1 MPVKPRVRFVR
12 AAEDE
17 LYGSADR
24 YNDERAGRG
33 DDFLRVVRAA
43 VEEIAE
49 APGRWARGPHAHKR
63 VLGRFPF
70 TIHYRFDASEIV
82 IISVA
87 HQKRRPGY
95 WSRRR

>member
-1 MPVKPRVRFVR
+1 MPVKPCVRFVR
-12 AAEDE
+12 AAESE

-24 YNDERAGRG
+24 YNEERAGRG
-33 DDFLRVVRAA
+33 DDFLRVIRAA
-43 VEEIAE
+43 IEEISE
-49 APGRWARGPHAHKR
+49 APERWPRGPHAHKR

-70 TIHYRFDASEIV
+70 PIHYRFDEIV
-82 IISVA
+82 IMAVA

>member
-1 MPVKPRVRFVR
+1 MPGKARIRFVR
-12 AAEDE
+12 AAESE

-24 YNDERAGRG
+24 YNEERAGRG
-33 DDFLRVVRAA
+33 DDFLRFVRAA

-49 APGRWARGPHAHKR
+49 APARWPRGPNAQKR

-70 TIHYRFDASEIV
+70 TIHYRFDAREVV
-82 IISVA
+82 IMAVA
-87 HQKRRPGY
+87 HQRRRPGY

>member
-1 MPVKPRVRFVR
+1 VRDRLDHEERV
-12 AAEDE
+12 
-17 LYGSADR
+17 
-24 YNDERAGRG
+24 GRG
-33 DDFLRVVRAA
+33 DDFLRFVRYA

-49 APGRWARGPHAHKR
+49 APGRWLRGPHARKR

-70 TIHYRFDASEIV
+70 SIHYRFDDREIV
-82 IISVA
+82 IMAVA